1 MLGRG
6 PAARLEALVGREIAL
21 SDWFPVEQAR
31 IDAFADCTEDRQW
44 IHVDKE
50 RARKGPLGGTIAH
63 GFLVLALLPRL
74 GLSDALA
81 GFNLKYAFNYGL
93 NRARFIA
100 PVPAGA
106 RVRNRAVLRGVE
118 KKGPRR
124 LLIAIENTV
133 EVEGADKPALV
144 AEILV
149 YGVR

>member
-1 MLGRG
+1 MFGRG

-21 SDWFPVEQAR
+21 SDWLLVEQAR

-50 RARKGPLGGTIAH
+50 RARKSPLGGTIAH
-63 GFLVLALLPRL
+63 GFLLLALLPRL
-74 GLSDALA
+74 GLTDALA
-81 GFNLKYAFNYGL
+81 GLKLKSAFNYGL
-93 NRARFIA
+93 NRVRFIA

-106 RVRNRAVLRGVE
+106 RVRNRAVLKSVE